1 MCSASGCVLLL
12 DACCLAGPLT
22 GLTGAPPLCHTGRCV
37 RALHRMRARAGRR
50 RGRPGVP
57 RRPRARA
64 QRRPPEPRGGSRGRG
79 ARPCRARGLAV
90 AQVDAEHGRAVVRAL
105 QDDDVAVLGRPRARL
120 EALTAD
126 QEGATYCSQ
135 CSNLVPTAASSPPTP
150 VRGLHATWSS
160 CALAGKLQA
169 VLRRATRRSAR
180 RSWARP
186 ACCGCRHALLLLGVA
201 GVETSARAAA
211 GLPGREGSGVD
222 AAVRA
227 RASGYAS
234 GGGCGCF
241 HRSGCGACTAQR
253 GVVK

>member
-57 RRPRARA
+57 RQPRARA

-105 QDDDVAVLGRPRARL
+105 QDDHVVVLGRPRARL
-120 EALTAD
+120 ELTAD

-135 CSNLVPTAASSPPTP
+135 CSNLVLTAASSPPTP

-160 CALAGKLQA
+160 CALC
-169 VLRRATRRSAR
+169 RATRHSAQQGVR
-180 RSWARP
+180 
-186 ACCGCRHALLLLGVA
+186 CR
-201 GVETSARAAA
+201 TA
-211 GLPGREGSGVD
+211 GLLQV
-222 AAVRA
+222 
-227 RASGYAS
+227 
-234 GGGCGCF
+234 
-241 HRSGCGACTAQR
+241 
-253 GVVK
+253 